1 MLSLL
6 RFSDSEIRL
15 SAEPYIRIEPPRRNA
30 ALHD

>member
-15 SAEPYIRIEPPRRNA
+15 SAEPYIWLFTNEGVA
-30 ALHD
+30 G